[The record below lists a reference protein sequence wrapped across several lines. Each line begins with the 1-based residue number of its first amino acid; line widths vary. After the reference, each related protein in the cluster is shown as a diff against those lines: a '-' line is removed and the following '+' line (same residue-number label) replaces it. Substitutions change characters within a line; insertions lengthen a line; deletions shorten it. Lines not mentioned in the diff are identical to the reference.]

1 MQSWRISRFN
11 GQLNTLELSVARAG
25 AALACVYGSSE
36 KPEAT
41 VIRAR
46 HAAGLLDSRYLIQ
59 MRVILCTTAISALA
73 VLLLILL

>member
-11 GQLNTLELSVARAG
+11 GQLNTLELSIARAG
-25 AALACVYGSSE
+25 AALACVYSSSE

-41 VIRAR
+41 VIGSR
-46 HAAGLLDSRYLIQ
+46 HAAGLLDPWYIVQ
-59 MRVILCTTAISALA
+59 MRVILCATAVSALA